1 MPIRK
6 IIGDRVHLCSVRAVS
21 EYVVRCID
29 KVRADMYSLP
39 GQCDRF
45 LYEAWLLYVLAL
57 RMCYG
62 RLPGSPFDIAVER
75 SGELIEAIRSTIE
88 RELSNRKEIPGELR
102 SRLFS
107 RLAETEISA
116 KQLTIEGCRT
126 TLRDPDYEFPK
137 IRGVVYI
144 LRNTRPH
151 ILMRRAIMAQL
162 LHDRPKAK
170 QVEICKRLDF
180 HHCPIPAE
188 WEQDGT
194 NRSDCW
200 QAAYKSAQLKNRV
213 KKLISD
219 EIDELR
225 KWGGP

>member
-1 MPIRK
+1 MPRRK
-6 IIGDRVHLCSVRAVS
+6 IIGDRVHLCAVRAVR

-29 KVRADMYSLP
+29 KIRADLYSLL

-88 RELSNRKEIPGELR
+88 AELSNRKEIPGELR
-102 SRLFS
+102 SMLLS
-107 RLAETEISA
+107 RLEETEISA
-116 KQLTIEGCRT
+116 KQLTIEGCRM
-126 TLRDPDYEFPK
+126 TLRDPNYDFPK
-137 IRGVVYI
+137 IPGVFYI
-144 LRNTRPH
+144 LQNTQPH
-151 ILMRRAIMAQL
+151 VLMRRAIMAQL
-162 LHDRPKAK
+162 LRDGLEAK
-170 QVEICKRLDF
+170 QVEICKRLDY
-180 HHCPIPAE
+180 HHCPIPATWNE
-188 WEQDGT
+188 DGT
-194 NRSDCW
+194 TRW
-200 QAAYKSAQLKNRV
+200 EGAYKSAHLKNRV

-225 KWGGP
+225 KWGGL